1 MMPDLEKWNSKGSL
15 LWIHGKHISVLP
27 PSRLWL
33 LMVSH
38 FTAGSGK
45 KVLWFVF
52 LRKYSTVLR
61 KLVSSQLRN
70 HRKIRRKAQLPLSS
84 SMAYF
89 NFAFRDTHEQ
99 IYHDIVSSLL
109 PVVYSVEPCH
119 DILYCFY
126 WYTAAAHRSILIA
139 FDQMP
144 ERHALNAKRSL

>member
-1 MMPDLEKWNSKGSL
+1 M
-15 LWIHGKHISVLP
+15 
-27 PSRLWL
+27 
-33 LMVSH
+33 
-38 FTAGSGK
+38 
-45 KVLWFVF
+45 
-52 LRKYSTVLR
+52 
-61 KLVSSQLRN
+61 SSQLRN
-70 HRKIRRKAQLPLSS
+70 HHKIRRKAQLPLSS

-144 ERHALNAKRSL
+144 ERHAYSGMPSSEKILDLVEERINIRLPNLRSYIPASPRSTIDNRTAFEPSRATNP